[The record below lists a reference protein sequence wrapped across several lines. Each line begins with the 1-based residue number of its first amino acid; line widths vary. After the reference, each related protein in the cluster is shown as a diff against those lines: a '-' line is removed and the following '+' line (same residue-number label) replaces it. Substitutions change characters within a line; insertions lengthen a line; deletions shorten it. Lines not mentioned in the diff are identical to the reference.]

1 MQSFLLNTV
10 LMGIGNHLTLCRPV
24 VISTWVKHRQQ
35 CLKYFKEYSLYFLIL
50 SSALL

>member
-35 CLKYFKEYSLYFLIL
+35 CPLCLRPCPGQ
-50 SSALL
+50 LLL